1 MALLQARDWW
11 NSLPAED
18 RHALEESAIAL
29 RQVGRRSMTGTAGGR
44 PMARGRG
51 SCMPCSPPRTP
62 RAGSTGCGEL
72 GFHGMPSSP
81 ACRRVRRWP
90 ARVPGRRRPAEDRSD
105 EAVGRSRGGLTTK
118 IHLASDGS
126 RRPLS
131 VLITPGQ
138 WGDAPQLI
146 TVLDRIRVPRPAG
159 NRSRS
164 KPDHVCGDKAYGS
177 RRNRQYLRRRQIQH
191 TIPERRDQ
199 RVNRRRRGNG
209 GGRPAAFDQFRY
221 ARGNKVER
229 CINALKGC
237 RAVATR
243 YGKRAYTF
251 PGTVPLVALGL

>member
-1 MALLQARDWW
+1 MPPGS
-11 NSLPAED
+11 SLA
-18 RHALEESAIAL
+18 
-29 RQVGRRSMTGTAGGR
+29 
-44 PMARGRG
+44 
-51 SCMPCSPPRTP
+51 
-62 RAGSTGCGEL
+62 
-72 GFHGMPSSP
+72 
-81 ACRRVRRWP
+81 
-90 ARVPGRRRPAEDRSD
+90 ARVPGRRRGPAVDRSD

-118 IHLASDGS
+118 IHLAGDGS

-131 VLITPGQ
+131 VLITPEP
-138 WGDAPQLI
+138 WGDDPQLI

-159 NRSRS
+159 GRPRTRR
-164 KPDHVCGDKAYGS
+164 DHVWGKGYGS
-177 RRNRQYLRRRQIQH
+177 RRERQYPRGRQIQH